1 MEFTDVLSLIW
12 GPLLACITLIIVLA
26 KMHNDISIL
35 KEKVTT
41 LFNLWNGKD
50 K

>member
-1 MEFTDVLSLIW
+1 MEISDVISLLW
-12 GPLLACITLIIVLA
+12 GPLVACIGLIIVLA

-35 KEKVTT
+35 KEKVAT
-41 LFNLWNGKD
+41 LFNLWNDKD